1 MKINYKD
8 KKHPAGTTVKILAL
22 WYLSE
27 LIYSDA
33 FFGNPSINVKIISK
47 DDVTIID
54 WNDIFN
60 FEDTF
65 LKAIP
70 SHPIINELVVSN
82 TVDEHPKSSSK
93 NIVIKIDKT
102 YVEYMMS

>member
-8 KKHPAGTTVKILAL
+8 KKHPAGTTVEILVL

-27 LIYSDA
+27 LIYNDA
-33 FFGNPSINVKIISK
+33 PLAVQSIDLKIISK
-47 DDVTIID
+47 DDKTIID
-54 WNDIFN
+54 WDTLFN
-60 FEDTF
+60 FRDKF

-70 SHPIINELVVSN
+70 SHPIVNELVVSN
-82 TVDEHPKSSSK
+82 TVVEYPESLTKD
-93 NIVIKIDKT
+93 IVIKIDKT